1 MITQSNIKSKF
12 MEFVSKMDMSF
23 SYKPV
28 LLKAMMRHADEN
40 GCVALE
46 DIVDYFKEYYE
57 GRAAEG
63 LVVEKPSS
71 IFAKGGYSDKDVEK
85 NILANPFKR
94 FADMRFF
101 QRCKDVTM
109 VRFNPWIFKKLTADD
124 YKRIHKICD
133 QKLEEYYERF
143 K

>member
-46 DIVDYFKEYYE
+46 DIVEVYCPVY
-57 GRAAEG
+57 
-63 LVVEKPSS
+63 P
-71 IFAKGGYSDKDVEK
+71 
-85 NILANPFKR
+85 
-94 FADMRFF
+94 
-101 QRCKDVTM
+101 
-109 VRFNPWIFKKLTADD
+109 
-124 YKRIHKICD
+124 H
-133 QKLEEYYERF
+133 
-143 K
+143 